1 MSDGALADT
10 SVFVGREQN
19 RLTAK
24 GMPTTLAVSTV
35 TIGELKLGVLA
46 ATDPHIRAT
55 RLRTLTSALALDPLP
70 VDDVVADAWAE
81 LRITLRGI
89 GRKLAA
95 NDSWIAATAL
105 AHRLPLATQDAD
117 YEGIPGLQVIKLNQS
132 FLDG

>member
-1 MSDGALADT
+1 MLT

-24 GMPTTLAVSTV
+24 GMPATSAVSTV
-35 TIGELKLGVLA
+35 TIGELKLAVLA
-46 ATDPHIRAT
+46 ATDPHTRAT

-89 GRKLAA
+89 GRKLGSIQKST
-95 NDSWIAATAL
+95 N
-105 AHRLPLATQDAD
+105 HRVAD
-117 YEGIPGLQVIKLNQS
+117 
-132 FLDG
+132 